1 MNLFDTYK
9 EVKKSKV
16 PDIVNKLG
24 LKYDVFITDREYK
37 DLTLAKNV
45 FKDSRV
51 ILHKTLKGFPGKD
64 QHGYT
69 LERLNS
75 YPKELPLQVL
85 NALDEFYNKYSET
98 IEKDEDINHF
108 YILAPSRGFTKSGL
122 ANPNKICIVY
132 SYFNMYI
139 EVWNGDIDLDNLTFK
154 EVFKSLFYN
163 SWDSFKE
170 MFDDFYII
178 KREFYLT
185 PLIGLTIVLLII
197 NIPLFNETED
207 IPDQIIVYF
216 IFNFSSI
223 SIASVFLAFN
233 LCEKYIKP
241 FKHVMF
247 IIGYS
252 VIINLAFLSY
262 KWPKLEGIHNWES
275 RQGKVKIK
283 VYKDKPLMW
292 DKVK

>member
-1 MNLFDTYK
+1 
-9 EVKKSKV
+9 
-16 PDIVNKLG
+16 
-24 LKYDVFITDREYK
+24 
-37 DLTLAKNV
+37 
-45 FKDSRV
+45 
-51 ILHKTLKGFPGKD
+51 
-64 QHGYT
+64 
-69 LERLNS
+69 
-75 YPKELPLQVL
+75 
-85 NALDEFYNKYSET
+85 
-98 IEKDEDINHF
+98 
-108 YILAPSRGFTKSGL
+108 
-122 ANPNKICIVY
+122 
-132 SYFNMYI
+132 MYI

-178 KREFYLT
+178 KRGFYLT

-197 NIPLFNETED
+197 NIPLFNEAED

-223 SIASVFLAFN
+223 SIASIFLAFN

>member
-9 EVKKSKV
+9 DVKKSKV

-24 LKYDVFITDREYK
+24 LKYEVFITDKEYE
-37 DLTLAKNV
+37 DLTHAKSV

-51 ILHKTLKGFPGKD
+51 ILHKTLKGFSGKD
-64 QHGYT
+64 NHGYT
-69 LERLNS
+69 LKRLNS

-98 IEKDEDINHF
+98 IEKDEDMNHF

-122 ANPNKICIVY
+122 AN
-132 SYFNMYI
+132 
-139 EVWNGDIDLDNLTFK
+139 GDIDLDSLTFK

-178 KREFYLT
+178 KRGFYLT
-185 PLIGLTIVLLII
+185 SLIGLTIVLLII
-197 NIPLFNETED
+197 NILLFNETED

-223 SIASVFLAFN
+223 SIASIFLAFN